1 MRKNF
6 MRKNRFL
13 LLMIMV
19 IVLCFVSSTVISMVS
34 LYQVL
39 QKHALKNSE
48 IIAAGIYND
57 ISSRVLEPVIVANTL
72 ASDNFLIELLENE
85 EEIDAEEI
93 SREMDEYTTS
103 YMKNFSYRTVFVA
116 SEKTKAYY
124 TYDGFYKIM
133 DVENDEDDVW
143 YQKFVDSGKKYTVM
157 LGGDEEYPDL
167 WLIYI
172 DVRIEDKEGNLL
184 GICGVSMEL
193 QEIQK
198 QIAKYEKQY
207 GIDILFTDA
216 QGNIQV
222 GSGDAK
228 KYASFLQKLPE
239 KIIKEDDHDDYVYEK
254 DPESKNYTIT
264 KYMKKFDWYMIIHNL
279 DTYAYVNNY
288 VLILANVVVFFL
300 CLLLVGISLHII
312 AKRDRGLFNSAYK
325 DELTGLYNR
334 RAYEESLDRI
344 RKEASSEKMIVVAI
358 FDVNGLKEVNDKLG
372 HASGDEL
379 LRGAASTIRSVYGK
393 YGKCYRTGGDE
404 FVVILEE
411 MVEKLSVL
419 NENFEKA
426 VAKWHG
432 KQVEKL
438 NISYGTA
445 LSEEVCS
452 IDEQII
458 LADQRMYF
466 DKKAYYQRMG
476 KDRRSY

>member
-1 MRKNF
+1 MK
-6 MRKNRFL
+6 KNRFL
-13 LLMIMV
+13 LLMVMV
-19 IVLCFVSSTVISMVS
+19 IVLCFVSSTAISTVF

-57 ISSRVLEPVIVANTL
+57 INSRLLEPVIVANTL
-72 ASDNFLIELLENE
+72 ASDNFLIELLEKE

-133 DVENDEDDVW
+133 DVENDEDDAW
-143 YQKFVDSGKKYTVM
+143 YQEFVDSGKKYTVM

-172 DVRIEDKEGNLL
+172 DVRIEDEEGNFL
-184 GICGVSMEL
+184 GVCGVSMEL

-207 GIDILFTDA
+207 DIDILFTDA
-216 QGNIQV
+216 QGNIQA

-239 KIIKEDDHDDYVYEK
+239 KIIEEGDHEDYVYEK
-254 DPESKNYTIT
+254 DTKSKNYTIT
-264 KYMKKFDWYMIIHNL
+264 KYMKKFDWYMVIHNL
-279 DTYAYVNNY
+279 DTYAYINNY
-288 VLILANVVVFFL
+288 ILILANVVVFLL
-300 CLLLVGISLHII
+300 CLLLVVVSLHII
-312 AKRDRGLFNSAYK
+312 AKRDRGLFDSAYR
-325 DELTGLYNR
+325 DELTGIYNR
-334 RAYEESLDRI
+334 RAYEESLNRI
-344 RKEASSEKMIVVAI
+344 RKEVPSEKTIVVTI
-358 FDVNGLKEVNDKLG
+358 FDVNGLKEVNDNCG
-372 HASGDEL
+372 HTAGDEL
-379 LRGAASTIRSVYGK
+379 LKGAASTIQSVYGS

-404 FVVILEE
+404 FVAILEE
-411 MVEKLSVL
+411 PIEKLSVL
-419 NENFEKA
+419 KENFEEMI
-426 VAKWHG
+426 AKWYG
-432 KQVEKL
+432 KQVSEL

-458 LADQRMYF
+458 LADQRMYL
-466 DKKAYYQRMG
+466 DKKAYYQRTG
-476 KDRRSY
+476 KDRRKY